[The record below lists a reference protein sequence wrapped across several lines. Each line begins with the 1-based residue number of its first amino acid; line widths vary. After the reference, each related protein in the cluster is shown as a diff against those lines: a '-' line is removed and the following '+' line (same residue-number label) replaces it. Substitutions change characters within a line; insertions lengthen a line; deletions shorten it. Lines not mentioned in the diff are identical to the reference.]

1 MLAFY
6 LALIDDKA
14 DYTTF
19 EHIFQKYKNEM
30 IRVAYDI
37 VKNQWDAEDATQNA
51 LIGLA
56 VSIKLVPSSAKEMRA
71 YCLAAAR
78 NAALR
83 YQKKKSVWDHIVNI
97 DTVRFPNED
106 SVFEKIVAEE
116 EYQSVLALLVQLPL
130 ALREAMMLRYVTD
143 IPPRE
148 IARILNRKPDTVRKQ
163 LLRGKQLL
171 ATYFLERKK
180 QHE

>member
-6 LALIDDKA
+6 LALIDDEI

-19 EHIFQKYKNEM
+19 EHIFHNYKSEM
-30 IRVAYDI
+30 IRVAYDV

-56 VSIKLVPSSAKEMRA
+56 VSIKLVPSSANEMRA

-83 YQKKKSVWDHIVNI
+83 YQKKKSIWDHIVNI
-97 DTVRFPNED
+97 DSVKFPCED

-116 EYQSVLALLVQLPL
+116 EYQSVLTLLLQLPL
-130 ALREAMMLRYVTD
+130 AIREAMMLRYVTD

-163 LLRGKQLL
+163 LLRGKKLL
-171 ATYFLERKK
+171 ATHFVERSK
-180 QHE
+180 QRD

>member
-1 MLAFY
+1 MIAIY
-6 LALIDDKA
+6 LALIDDEVDHA
-14 DYTTF
+14 TF
-19 EHIFQKYKNEM
+19 EHIFYTHKKDM
-30 IRVAYDI
+30 LKIAFHI
-37 VKNQWDAEDATQNA
+37 LGNQWDAEDAVQNA

-56 VSIKLVPSSAKEMRA
+56 ISIKHVPTTTNEMRA

-83 YQKKKSVWDHIVNI
+83 YQKQKQAWDHMVDI
-97 DTVRFPNED
+97 DAIHFPNED
-106 SVFEKIVAEE
+106 SVFEKIVAAE
-116 EYQSVLALLVQLPL
+116 EYQTVLNLLTKLPL
-130 ALREAMMLRYVTD
+130 TIREALMLRYVTG

-171 ATYFLERKK
+171 TTYYLERREN
-180 QHE
+180 HD